1 MLYKA
6 LKGESVQ
13 GIVTVIK
20 LIAVFAAATYL
31 GRWFQAEI
39 KKSALRREPWHKPY
53 LSLPGIIILASMFLL
68 PLLLWI
74 IKSN

>member
-1 MLYKA
+1 M
-6 LKGESVQ
+6 Q
-13 GIVTVIK
+13 GIITVIK
-20 LIAVFAAATYL
+20 MIAVFAAATYL
-31 GRWFQAEI
+31 GRWFQSEI

-74 IKSN
+74 IKSD